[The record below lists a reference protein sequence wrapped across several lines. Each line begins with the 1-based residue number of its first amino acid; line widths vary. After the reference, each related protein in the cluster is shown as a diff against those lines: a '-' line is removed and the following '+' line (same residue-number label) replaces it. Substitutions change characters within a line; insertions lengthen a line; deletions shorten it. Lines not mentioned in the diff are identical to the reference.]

1 MRLSRC
7 KAALLLLVQSC
18 TPMEH
23 EMGEEVMHEIA
34 VAEEAIEKDL
44 AERK

>member
-1 MRLSRC
+1 MRLSKC
-7 KAALLLLVQSC
+7 KVALLFLVQSC
-18 TPMEH
+18 TPMEQEIGEEIMH
-23 EMGEEVMHEIA
+23 EMA